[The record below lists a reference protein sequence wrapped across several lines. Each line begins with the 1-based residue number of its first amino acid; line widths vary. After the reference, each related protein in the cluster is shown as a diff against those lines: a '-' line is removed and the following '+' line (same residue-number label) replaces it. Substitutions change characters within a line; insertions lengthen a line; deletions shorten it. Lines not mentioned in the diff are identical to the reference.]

1 MDFLPLVFD
10 AIIILI
16 FVSCIFDGR
25 KKGFIKMILTV
36 VSAIICFAAAGE
48 FSESVAA
55 WLNENFVHS
64 ALSSAIANS
73 ISDNLSSGT
82 QAVLAELP
90 KTLVDAVAQMGFSV
104 EEAVSGL
111 SSQANVAQAAESI
124 TSAAEGVLV
133 LPLLNIISFI
143 VIFAVCRFVLGFVTG
158 IINTIFKLPVIH
170 GMNKFAGG
178 ILGAVKGLIVVAV
191 VSTVALGAAQLLP
204 DMPFSQAIK
213 ETTVINSVFQAV
225 SELTAK
231 Q

>member
-1 MDFLPLVFD
+1 MELLPLVFD
-10 AIIILI
+10 AIIVLI
-16 FVSCIFDGR
+16 FVSCILDGR

-36 VSAIICFAAAGE
+36 ISAIICFAVAGE
-48 FSESVAA
+48 YSESVAA

-90 KTLVDAVAQMGFSV
+90 KTLIDAVAQMGFSV

-111 SSQANVAQAAESI
+111 SSQANAAQAAESI
-124 TSAAEGVLV
+124 TTAAEGVLV

-143 VIFAVCRFVLGFVTG
+143 VIFSVCRFVLGFIIG
-158 IINTIFKLPVIH
+158 IINTVFKLPVIH

-191 VSTVALGAAQLLP
+191 VSTAALGAAQLLP

-213 ETTVINSVFQAV
+213 ETTLITSISQTV
-225 SELTAK
+225 SDIIGG
-231 Q
+231 